1 MPVPSASFGQR
12 PCSARVAAALAAV
25 LLAVA
30 ALPAQAWGPEGHRIV
45 GRVAEQLL
53 DARARS
59 ALREL
64 SGDESL
70 ADLGL
75 WMDVERD
82 RLRATLPGSER
93 WHYNNRPVCAAAA
106 GGALPDECPR
116 GDCAS
121 EAYAREL
128 AVLRDRG
135 AAPAARAVA
144 LRMVVHVLAD
154 VHQPLHAADHDDR
167 GGNNLRVNIGR
178 RARPKPLH
186 RAWDTD
192 FVKRAVRGQPEA
204 SFAAGLVAEHRGR
217 IAAIQSGTLR
227 DWMDESSAIARAYV
241 YGRLPG
247 FACGASLPDV
257 VQLSPEYADGAADI
271 VRERLA
277 RAGIRL
283 AGVLNAAL

>member
-1 MPVPSASFGQR
+1 MPAQSVSSGQR

-25 LLAVA
+25 ALAVA
-30 ALPAQAWGPEGHRIV
+30 PAPAQAWGPEGHRIV

-53 DARARS
+53 DERTRS

-70 ADLGL
+70 AELGL

-93 WHYNNRPVCAAAA
+93 WHYDNRPVCGAAAA
-106 GGALPDECPR
+106 GACAG

-121 EAYAREL
+121 AAYAREL

-135 AAPAARAVA
+135 AAPAARAMA
-144 LRMVVHVLAD
+144 LKIIVHVLAD

-167 GGNNLRVNIGR
+167 GGNDLRVNIGR

-186 RAWDTD
+186 HAWDSD

-204 SFAAGLVAEHRGR
+204 SFAAALVDEHRGR
-217 IAAIQSGTLR
+217 IAAIKAGTLR
-227 DWMDESSAIARAYV
+227 DWMDESTVIARDYA

-247 FACGASLPDV
+247 FACGASLPQV
-257 VQLSPEYADGAADI
+257 VQLSPQYVDGAADI